1 MSFRP
6 LLVTLLAAAV
16 ATAGCAGNTSR
27 DVLLVSAAASLTD
40 AFNGIALA
48 FESDHTGVDVQLNF
62 AGSSSLREQVLG
74 GAPADVVAT
83 ANPDTMAPLVD
94 ADLTTSDPLVFARN
108 RMAVAVPSGNL
119 AGVSGLEDLADP
131 TLLIGLCDEAVPCGS
146 LARAILLR
154 AGITAAIDTNEPDVR
169 SLLTKLEA
177 DELDAGIVY
186 ITDVIAT
193 GDGIEGIAI
202 ADAINL
208 ATDYPI
214 AALRSASD
222 PQAAEEFVDFV
233 LSTRGRDI
241 LARHGFE
248 LP

>member
-1 MSFRP
+1 M
-6 LLVTLLAAAV
+6 
-16 ATAGCAGNTSR
+16 
-27 DVLLVSAAASLTD
+27 
-40 AFNGIALA
+40 
-48 FESDHTGVDVQLNF
+48 
-62 AGSSSLREQVLG
+62 
-74 GAPADVVAT
+74 
-83 ANPDTMAPLVD
+83 
-94 ADLTTSDPLVFARN
+94 
-108 RMAVAVPSGNL
+108 
-119 AGVSGLEDLADP
+119 
-131 TLLIGLCDEAVPCGS
+131 
-146 LARAILLR
+146 
-154 AGITAAIDTNEPDVR
+154 R